1 MFLKQLECAYILC
14 RWNLPAK
21 PQPHVKRHL
30 RSPAGSPGTFNA
42 HPRCLVGQ
50 TDVCSRRQ
58 IIPHYFGAE
67 WMLLELR
74 LCVNSFTRKDKKK
87 NKKEKK
93 KKHIFFMTAAVTM
106 ERRVQGVV
114 AGDERKS

>member
-1 MFLKQLECAYILC
+1 
-14 RWNLPAK
+14 
-21 PQPHVKRHL
+21 
-30 RSPAGSPGTFNA
+30 
-42 HPRCLVGQ
+42 
-50 TDVCSRRQ
+50 
-58 IIPHYFGAE
+58 
-67 WMLLELR
+67 MLLELR

-87 NKKEKK
+87 NKKEK

>member
-1 MFLKQLECAYILC
+1 
-14 RWNLPAK
+14 
-21 PQPHVKRHL
+21 
-30 RSPAGSPGTFNA
+30 
-42 HPRCLVGQ
+42 
-50 TDVCSRRQ
+50 
-58 IIPHYFGAE
+58 
-67 WMLLELR
+67 MLLELR